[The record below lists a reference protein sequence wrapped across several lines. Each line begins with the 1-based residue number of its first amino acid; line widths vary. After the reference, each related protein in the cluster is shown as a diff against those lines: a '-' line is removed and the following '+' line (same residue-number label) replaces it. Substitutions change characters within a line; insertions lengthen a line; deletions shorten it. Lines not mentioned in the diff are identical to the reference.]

1 MAKVGASMAFFY
13 EPDDTDKIHSFKS
26 KTIQQLDRTVYEAL
40 DKINSTAVW
49 VPGPSVCHSF
59 NVNVSL
65 LTRFLTGLG

>member
-1 MAKVGASMAFFY
+1 MAKVRASMAFFY
-13 EPDDTDKIHSFKS
+13 EPDDTHKIHSSKS
-26 KTIQQLDRTVYEAL
+26 TIQQLDRTVYEAL